1 MNDVFRRLDIK
12 IKNIDEDNFI
22 AYPPHNR
29 IDLRCDANL
38 SEEIFRFIGLDAIKP
53 KLPEM
58 VTTVGGLSREQQL
71 KKNIRE
77 HLISHSFN
85 EILTYTLISPEL
97 NDKFVVLNNDEAIKI
112 KNPMTVEHSLVR
124 RSLVASCLEIMNYN
138 LAHQNKDLRLFE
150 ISDVTTD
157 KQTYQELCCVLN
169 GNREVRSSLEKT
181 PFTFYDIKG
190 VFESIMQILGL
201 DFKRYKIERLD
212 DSPYYHPG
220 RSAKVIVNK
229 KVVAVFGEIH
239 PNYNKDYG
247 VCYILDMNLSEFL
260 SLRVSQKKMQQISRF
275 PSIERDYAFVVN
287 KNVTSEQIINVIKKE
302 SRGIIEDINIFDVYE
317 GEFLPVGFKSLA
329 VAIKY
334 SSLDR
339 TLKDEDI
346 NPVEEKFI
354 SSLNNQYKV
363 YLRS

>member
-1 MNDVFRRLDIK
+1 
-12 IKNIDEDNFI
+12 
-22 AYPPHNR
+22 
-29 IDLRCDANL
+29 
-38 SEEIFRFIGLDAIKP
+38 
-53 KLPEM
+53 
-58 VTTVGGLSREQQL
+58 
-71 KKNIRE
+71 
-77 HLISHSFN
+77 
-85 EILTYTLISPEL
+85 
-97 NDKFVVLNNDEAIKI
+97 
-112 KNPMTVEHSLVR
+112 
-124 RSLVASCLEIMNYN
+124 MNYN
-138 LAHQNKDLRLFE
+138 LAHQNKDLKLFE

-157 KQTYQELCCVLN
+157 KTTYQELCCVLN

-190 VFESIMQILGL
+190 VFEAIMQILGL

-239 PNYNKDYG
+239 PNCDNDDGGGG
-247 VCYILDMNLSEFL
+247 VLDLDWSEFL
-260 SLRVSQKKMQQISRF
+260 SMRVSQQTMQQIFRF
-275 PSIERDYAFVVN
+275 PSIERDYAFVFN
-287 KNVTSEQIINVIKKE
+287 KNVSSEQIINVIKKE